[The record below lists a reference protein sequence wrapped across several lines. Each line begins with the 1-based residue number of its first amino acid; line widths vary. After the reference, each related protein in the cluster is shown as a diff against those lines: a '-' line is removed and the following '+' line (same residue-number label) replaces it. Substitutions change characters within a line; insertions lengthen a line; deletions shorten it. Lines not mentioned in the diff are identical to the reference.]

1 MCCPNGFIKPPPKVA
16 RTKKFLWFFCGLF
29 VRETLHDNIYMKPAD
44 DDIGTVDEP
53 PGGGGPVTDVMG
65 QVTGAD
71 VDLEDRALGEAVVE
85 EDGGVST
92 RGRTVTL
99 RDFMAF
105 YLFTRKKGSAR
116 LLQM

>member
-1 MCCPNGFIKPPPKVA
+1 
-16 RTKKFLWFFCGLF
+16 
-29 VRETLHDNIYMKPAD
+29 MKPAN
-44 DDIGTVDEP
+44 DDIGAVDEP
-53 PGGGGPVTDVMG
+53 PGGGGAVTNVLG

-71 VDLEDRALGEAVVE
+71 VDLEDRALGEVAVE

-105 YLFTRKKGSAR
+105 YLFTRRLGSAR
-116 LLQM
+116 LFFFSSYLRQF

>member
-1 MCCPNGFIKPPPKVA
+1 
-16 RTKKFLWFFCGLF
+16 
-29 VRETLHDNIYMKPAD
+29 MKPAD

-53 PGGGGPVTDVMG
+53 PGGGGPVTDVLG

-105 YLFTRKKGSAR
+105 YLFTRKTGSAR